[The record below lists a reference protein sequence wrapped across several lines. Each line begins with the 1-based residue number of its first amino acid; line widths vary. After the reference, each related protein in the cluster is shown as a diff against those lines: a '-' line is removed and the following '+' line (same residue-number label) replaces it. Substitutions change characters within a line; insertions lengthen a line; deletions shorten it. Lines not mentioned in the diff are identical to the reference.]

1 MRRLIYYLFLVA
13 MVLCAL
19 GVGAAETPLLPDQF
33 GAWQAQGPAKI
44 LSGQNLYAGF
54 GADARTDILKESGLS
69 RIEAR
74 TYRSGGRELPLRLHI
89 FTDPTGAYQYYTQRI
104 SRNHNRF
111 VLGDEAAFDYYG
123 GTVLIGNLVVAAG
136 PSTDFVPADL
146 DGLDKALTPKADHT
160 PYPPLRLYVP
170 RKDQVYGTQKFA
182 LGPVGFRTALEQ
194 LNQEAYRDL
203 EKEVGFNANVE
214 AMLAKYQGGH
224 DSGVLVLLEYP
235 TPQLAEKQ
243 LHHLEDSLP
252 AAAKEAGVNVER
264 NASILSLVLEASS
277 VEYAQKLR
285 NAVNYE
291 TQVTWNESSH
301 TATDPPIVVVLVKII
316 VFTMMFMGVAT
327 GLGILYGGLRI
338 LIKRRFPGKIFD
350 RPQDIEVLQMGLSGK
365 KIDPSDMY

>member
-1 MRRLIYYLFLVA
+1 MRKLTYLILAAV
-13 MVLCAL
+13 MVCAA
-19 GVGAAETPLLPDQF
+19 GVSAADTPLLPDQF
-33 GAWQAQGPAKI
+33 GAWQAEGPSKI
-44 LSGQNLYAGF
+44 STGPNLYAAVGT
-54 GADARTDILKESGLS
+54 DTRTDILKESGLS
-69 RIEAR
+69 RIEER
-74 TYRSGGRELPLRLHI
+74 TYKNGAREMPLRLHL
-89 FTDPTGAYQYYTQRI
+89 FTDPTGAYQYFTQRI
-104 SRNHNRF
+104 SRNHNKF

-123 GTVLIGNLVVAAG
+123 GTVLIGNLVVSAG
-136 PSTDFVPADL
+136 PSTQFIPADL
-146 DGLDKALTPKADHT
+146 DGLDKALAPKADHT
-160 PYPPLRLYVP
+160 PYPPLKLYVP

-182 LGPVGFRTALEQ
+182 LGPAGFRSALEQ
-194 LNQEAYRDL
+194 LHQEAFRDL

-214 AMLAKYQGGH
+214 AMMARYQSGH
-224 DSGVLVLLEYP
+224 DGGVLVLLEYP
-235 TPQLAEKQ
+235 NPQIAEKQ
-243 LHHLEDSLP
+243 LHHIQEALP
-252 AAAKEAGVNVER
+252 VAAKAAGVNVER

-277 VEYAQKLR
+277 KEYAQKLR
-285 NAVNYE
+285 DAVNYE